1 MKKKER
7 IKETIFCI
15 VVAVIV
21 TGLYIAAGAMQ
32 RGWVDLPGAAAL
44 LVLIAPLTF
53 FWILHRT
60 ADEADEEEER
70 R

>member
-60 ADEADEEEER
+60 TGEEEEKE
-70 R
+70 